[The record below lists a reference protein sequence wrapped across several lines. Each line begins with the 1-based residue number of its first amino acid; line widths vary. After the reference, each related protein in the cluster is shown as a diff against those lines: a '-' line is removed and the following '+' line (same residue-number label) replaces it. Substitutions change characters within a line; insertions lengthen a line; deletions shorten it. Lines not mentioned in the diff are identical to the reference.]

1 MMLQVS
7 LVQQIAA
14 WVLPVLLAITVHE
27 TAHGWVA
34 RRFGDKTAE
43 MLGRLT
49 LNPIK
54 HVDPVGTILVP
65 ALMLLL
71 PVGFVFGWAKPVPV
85 DWRNFKHPKQ
95 DMAWVA
101 VAGPLS
107 NLLMALVWALAA
119 RFALGL
125 PADTWLALPLLFMGV
140 AGIFINT
147 ILMVLNLLPLPPLD
161 GGRVVTGLLPAP
173 YAYQFARIEPYGFF
187 ILLAL
192 LFTGILSFVMSPLIE
207 LFLQLM
213 ASVAGMKPEY
223 LLTVLYTLMRS

>member
-1 MMLQVS
+1 MLHVS
-7 LVQQIAA
+7 LAQQIAA
-14 WVLPVLLAITVHE
+14 WLLPVLLAITVHE

-34 RRFGDKTAE
+34 RSFGDRTAE

-54 HVDPVGTILVP
+54 HIDPIGTILVP
-65 ALMLLL
+65 GLMLLL
-71 PVGFVFGWAKPVPV
+71 PGGFVFGWAKPVPV

-101 VAGPLS
+101 AAGPAS
-107 NLLMALVWALAA
+107 NLVMGLAWALLA
-119 RFALGL
+119 RLAVDL
-125 PADTWLALPLLFMGV
+125 PADSWIKAPLLFMGV

-161 GGRVVTGLLPAP
+161 GGRVLTGLLPAR
-173 YAYQFARIEPYGFF
+173 YAYQFARIEPYGFI

-192 LFTGILSFVMSPLIE
+192 LMTGILGYVMWPFVQ
-207 LFLQLM
+207 LFLDMFGNL
-213 ASVAGMKPEY
+213 AGLTPAAFQSI
-223 LLTVLYTLMRS
+223 LLSLMRS

>member
-1 MMLQVS
+1 MLQVS
-7 LVQQIAA
+7 TVQQISA
-14 WVLPVLLAITVHE
+14 WVMPVLLAITVHE

-34 RRFGDKTAE
+34 RRFGDKTAQ

-54 HVDPVGTILVP
+54 HIDPVGTILVP

-71 PVGFVFGWAKPVPV
+71 PGGFVFGWAKPVPV
-85 DWRNFKHPKQ
+85 DWRNFKRPKQ

-101 VAGPLS
+101 VAGPAS
-107 NLLMALVWALAA
+107 NLLMALAWALAA
-119 RFALGL
+119 RLALGL
-125 PADTWLALPLLFMGV
+125 SADNWIALPLLFMGV

-187 ILLAL
+187 ILVAL
-192 LFTGILSFVMSPLIE
+192 LVTGVLGIAMWPVVE

-213 ASVAGMKPEY
+213 ASVAGMKPGY
-223 LLTVLYTLMRS
+223 LETILFALMRS

>member
-1 MMLQVS
+1 MLQVS
-7 LVQQIAA
+7 TAQQIAA
-14 WVLPVLLAITVHE
+14 WVMPVLLAITVHE

-34 RRFGDKTAE
+34 RSFGDKTAE

-54 HVDPVGTILVP
+54 HIDPVGTILVP

-71 PVGFVFGWAKPVPV
+71 PGGFVFGWAKPVPV

-101 VAGPLS
+101 AAGPAS
-107 NLLMALVWALAA
+107 NLIMAVAWALAA
-119 RFALGL
+119 RIALGL
-125 PADTWLALPLLFMGV
+125 PADSWIALPLLFMGV

-161 GGRVVTGLLPAP
+161 GGRVVTGLLPAG
-173 YAYQFARIEPYGFF
+173 YAHKFARIEPYGFF
-187 ILLAL
+187 ILVAL
-192 LFTGILSFVMSPLIE
+192 LVTGILGIVMWPVVKLI
-207 LFLQLM
+207 LQVM
-213 ASVAGMKPEY
+213 ASVAGMKQGY
-223 LLTVLYTLMRS
+223 LETILFALMRS

>member
-1 MMLQVS
+1 MLHVS

-14 WVLPVLLAITVHE
+14 WLMPVLLAVTVHE

-43 MLGRLT
+43 MQGRLT

-54 HVDPVGTILVP
+54 HIDPIGTILVP
-65 ALMLLL
+65 GLMLLL
-71 PVGFVFGWAKPVPV
+71 PGSFVFGWAKPVPV

-101 VAGPLS
+101 AAGPAS
-107 NLLMALVWALAA
+107 NLIMGFAWALLA
-119 RFALGL
+119 RVALGL
-125 PADTWLALPLLFMGV
+125 PAESWVKAPLLFMGV

-161 GGRVVTGLLPAP
+161 GGRVVTGVLPAS
-173 YAYQFARIEPYGFF
+173 YAYRFARIEPYGFI

-192 LFTGILSFVMSPLIE
+192 LMTGVLGFIMWPVVQ
-207 LFLQLM
+207 LFLDM
-213 ASVAGMKPEY
+213 FAGVAGLKAAVFQSI
-223 LLTVLYTLMRS
+223 LLSLMRS

>member
-1 MMLQVS
+1 M
-7 LVQQIAA
+7 QQIAA
-14 WVLPVLLAITVHE
+14 WLMPVLLAITVHE

-34 RRFGDKTAE
+34 RRFGDRTAE

-49 LNPIK
+49 LNPLK

-101 VAGPLS
+101 VAGPAS
-107 NLLMALVWALAA
+107 NLLMALAWALAA
-119 RFALGL
+119 RIAMSL
-125 PADTWLALPLLFMGV
+125 PPDGWVHLPLLLMGV
-140 AGIFINT
+140 AGMLINT

-161 GGRVVTGLLPAP
+161 GGRVLTGLLPEP
-173 YAYQFARIEPYGFF
+173 YAYKFARIEPYGFL
-187 ILLAL
+187 ILIVL
-192 LFTGILSFVMSPLIE
+192 LMTGILGGLLGPLIN
-207 LFLQLM
+207 LVLTMLV
-213 ASVAGMKPEY
+213 SVAGMKPAY
-223 LLTVLYTLMRS
+223 FQLLQATLLS